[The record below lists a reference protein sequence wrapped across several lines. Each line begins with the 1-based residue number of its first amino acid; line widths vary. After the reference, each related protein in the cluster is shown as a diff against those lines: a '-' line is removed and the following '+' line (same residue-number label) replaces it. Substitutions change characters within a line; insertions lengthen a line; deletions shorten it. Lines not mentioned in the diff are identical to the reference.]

1 MGQSLAAV
9 PGLFIFVFLL
19 VLTVMIAV
27 LVVWPAV
34 WSDLP
39 DRRQA
44 AYAVLDRLLKFIL
57 KICRSIFGR

>member
-1 MGQSLAAV
+1 MGQSFAAV
-9 PGLFIFVFLL
+9 PTLFIFVFLL

-34 WSDLP
+34 WSDRP

-57 KICRSIFGR
+57 KICRSILR